1 MMHEDDIK
9 KVDEWFSKHTEY
21 YGTNHEGDEY
31 TISEYDL
38 EDFSNFLSDEF
49 PDLCL
54 IRCCFGTGNSKFL
67 SDKLPDL
74 CLIRC
79 FFGTDDV
86 CIWFYRKDLE
96 EAVFY

>member
-1 MMHEDDIK
+1 MMYEDDIK

-21 YGTNHEGDEY
+21 YGTNHDGDEY

-38 EDFSNFLSDEF
+38 EDFSKFLSDEF

-54 IRCCFGTGNSKFL
+54 IRCCFGTG
-67 SDKLPDL
+67 D
-74 CLIRC
+74 
-79 FFGTDDV
+79 G

-96 EAVFY
+96 EAAFY

>member
-1 MMHEDDIK
+1 MMYEDDIK

-21 YGTNHEGDEY
+21 YGTNHEGDE
-31 TISEYDL
+31 
-38 EDFSNFLSDEF
+38 F

-54 IRCCFGTGNSKFL
+54 IRCCFGTG
-67 SDKLPDL
+67 
-74 CLIRC
+74 
-79 FFGTDDV
+79 DV

>member
-1 MMHEDDIK
+1 MMYEDDIK
-9 KVDEWFSKHTEY
+9 KVDEWFSKHTKY

-38 EDFSNFLSDEF
+38 EDFSKFLSDEF
-49 PDLCL
+49 PDLCS
-54 IRCCFGTGNSKFL
+54 IRCCFGTG
-67 SDKLPDL
+67 
-74 CLIRC
+74 
-79 FFGTDDV
+79 DV

>member
-1 MMHEDDIK
+1 MMYEDDIK

-38 EDFSNFLSDEF
+38 EDFSKFLSDEF

-54 IRCCFGTGNSKFL
+54 IRCCFRTG
-67 SDKLPDL
+67 
-74 CLIRC
+74 
-79 FFGTDDV
+79 DV
-86 CIWFYRKDLE
+86 CILFYRKDLE